1 VIQASFLPAEP
12 APRAAFAPY
21 LAIFH
26 VVFLDLQV
34 DVAVASLTVRF
45 SYDQH

>member
-1 VIQASFLPAEP
+1 MIRASFSPADP
-12 APRAAFAPY
+12 APRTAFAPY

-26 VVFLDLQV
+26 VVFADLQV
-34 DVAVASLTVRF
+34 DVAAASLTVRF